1 MLICINFCQINQ
13 IDEKHLDQVLAK
25 KKRERKQQKV
35 LGCVLYYF
43 LHIELHNTTKH
54 IPTTEKYMENV

>member
-1 MLICINFCQINQ
+1 MQGLIIQ
-13 IDEKHLDQVLAK
+13 IDENPQLSGGQKSKQ
-25 KKRERKQQKV
+25 REGRQQKV

-43 LHIELHNTTKH
+43 LNIELHNTAKH